1 MSKYV
6 IGILVFLFTVGLSF
20 HYDQSLFDFG
30 EILLPN
36 QFSIRSHLL
45 FILSLFILSLFIL
58 LNRFKDLELTLF
70 ILLLIYLPSI
80 YVYRFGIFD
89 EIIIS
94 LFVFMVII
102 RDGVLNF
109 KISKFNTL
117 IIVFLFLSALIGL
130 FYSIKSFRYV
140 FQSFSILLL
149 ILYIG
154 NNNSNFNQINTRGI
168 ISNIN

>member
-6 IGILVFLFTVGLSF
+6 IGILIFLFIVGLSF
-20 HYDQSLFDFG
+20 HYDQAFFDFG

-45 FILSLFILSLFIL
+45 FIISLFILSLFIL

-89 EIIIS
+89 ELIIS
-94 LFVFMVII
+94 LFVIMVII
-102 RDGVLNF
+102 RDGILNL
-109 KISKFNTL
+109 KISKFNII

-130 FYSIKSFRYV
+130 YYSVKSFYKFVRGT
-140 FQSFSILLL
+140 FRK
-149 ILYIG
+149 YI
-154 NNNSNFNQINTRGI
+154 I
-168 ISNIN
+168 